1 MSSESVEDPGLPVFV
16 VIYMPEDKW
25 LVDTDEDGSLARYD
39 DLRTALDRVE
49 KIRQSGCDACLSV
62 VVE

>member
-1 MSSESVEDPGLPVFV
+1 MSSESIEDQGLPVFV

-49 KIRQSGCDACLSV
+49 KIRQSGGDACLSV